1 MTSNWDNPADKINTD
16 IQARLSSPFINQK
29 NPFNP
34 ELFVNEPKSK
44 VQAAIQANRTEMQ
57 VIDACKVM
65 TKVNQRHLKRLKYK
79 KKKNLGKIVP
89 SNKAESIVMEFDIRS
104 RSTNG
109 QAIGY
114 AASVM
119 TFMPP
124 QKEKDK
130 KDINEL

>member
-29 NPFNP
+29 NPFDP
-34 ELFVNEPKSK
+34 DLFVREPKSK
-44 VQAAIQANRTEMQ
+44 IQAAIQANRSEMQ
-57 VIDACKVM
+57 VIDSCKVM

-109 QAIGY
+109 QAIDY
-114 AASVM
+114 AARVM

-124 QKEKDK
+124 QKEKEK

>member
-29 NPFNP
+29 NPFDP
-34 ELFVNEPKSK
+34 KLFVE
-44 VQAAIQANRTEMQ
+44 AAIQASRTEMQ

-124 QKEKDK
+124 QKEKEK

>member
-1 MTSNWDNPADKINTD
+1 MTTNWDSPADKINSD
-16 IQARLSSPFINQK
+16 ISAKLSSPFINNK
-29 NPFNP
+29 SPFDP
-34 ELFVNEPKSK
+34 KLFVEPPKSK
-44 VQAAIQANRTEMQ
+44 VQAAIQATRTDMQ

-109 QAIGY
+109 QAVNY

-124 QKEKDK
+124 QKDKDK

>member
-1 MTSNWDNPADKINTD
+1 MTTNWDSPADKINSD
-16 IQARLSSPFINQK
+16 ISARLSSPFMNNK
-29 NPFNP
+29 SPFNP
-34 ELFVNEPKSK
+34 ELFINEPKSK
-44 VQAAIQANRTEMQ
+44 VQAAIQASRSEMQ

>member
-1 MTSNWDNPADKINTD
+1 MTTNWDSPADKINSD
-16 IQARLSSPFINQK
+16 ISARLSSPFINNK
-29 NPFNP
+29 SPFNP
-34 ELFVNEPKSK
+34 ELFINEPKSK
-44 VQAAIQANRTEMQ
+44 VQAAIQASRSEMQ

>member
-1 MTSNWDNPADKINTD
+1 MTTNWDSPADKINSD
-16 IQARLSSPFINQK
+16 ISARLSSPFINNK
-29 NPFNP
+29 SPFDP
-34 ELFVNEPKSK
+34 KLFVDEPKSK
-44 VQAAIQANRTEMQ
+44 VQAAIQATRSEMQ